1 MSNPNDSVKI
11 MIEERKREPID
22 KKIDDLLQKN
32 VEIKKLIAEW
42 EKRDTTKIRNIDA
55 HNRLGREMR
64 EELAKNEKYIR
75 DNTTPD
81 DFAVSLPEVPKQ
93 NLMSTIEY
101 DRRKLAIQDTY
112 RHAVSQ
118 VIKEVAE
125 VHKSAPRIEFTEKSK
140 QQMKETLL
148 EPHLNKKNSALK
160 SLYEE
165 FQLRNGGKEI
175 GTSPKYEKEKANYIA
190 SEKKKLED
198 INTKIAKLEA
208 DRSKSKTG
216 SSNVFSRGLKGF
228 GNITGLRKSSVSKLH
243 EDIHSLRSKA
253 LGIDHELEILSGKK
267 GGRKTKKRRRKTK
280 KGRRKTRNC
289 KP

>member
-1 MSNPNDSVKI
+1 MSSRNDPLKI
-11 MIEERKREPID
+11 KILQLKREPID
-22 KKIDDLLQKN
+22 KKIDDLLKKN

-42 EKRDTTKIRNIDA
+42 EKRDTTKISDMAA
-55 HNRLGREMR
+55 HTRLGREMR
-64 EELAKNEKYIR
+64 EELAKNEKYIK

-81 DFAVSLPEVPKQ
+81 DFAASLPEVPKQ
-93 NLMSTIEY
+93 NLMSKNEY
-101 DRRKLAIQDTY
+101 DRRKLAIEDIY
-112 RHAVSQ
+112 RHAVRQ

-125 VHKSAPRIEFTEKSK
+125 VHKSAPRNNFTKESK
-140 QQMKETLL
+140 QKMKETLL
-148 EPHLNKKNSALK
+148 EPHKDEKNRALK
-160 SLYEE
+160 SLNEE
-165 FQLRNGGKEI
+165 NQLRNGGIEI
-175 GTSPKYEKEKANYIA
+175 GTSPEYEQAKAKYIA
-190 SEKKKLED
+190 SEKKKLEG

-216 SSNVFSRGLKGF
+216 SSNVFSRGVKGF

-243 EDIHSLRSKA
+243 EDINSLRSDA
-253 LGIDHELEILSGKK
+253 GDIRHELEILSRKR